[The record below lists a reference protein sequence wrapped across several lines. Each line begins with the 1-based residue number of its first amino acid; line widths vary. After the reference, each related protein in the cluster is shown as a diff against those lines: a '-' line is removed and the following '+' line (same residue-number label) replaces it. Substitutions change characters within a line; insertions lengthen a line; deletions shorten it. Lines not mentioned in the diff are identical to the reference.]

1 MGSEFDSRVSGP
13 SGPTGEPH
21 RHHFGRMAAAGA
33 TGLGLAEFFRRRRS
47 RSKDRYDDSHTS
59 YTDEKY
65 TDDESHHGGWRKRL
79 LQLGALAGVFALAK
93 KFFDRRRNRESDME
107 SGRYRPAHTRSDS
120 MTEESFSRLED
131 GRRPEPSYQGQF
143 NRPPSRQPSRPPS
156 RTQSPGSSYYY
167 NSAYFTEDD
176 PGPSHKV
183 RNAFLGAGA
192 LAAVKKLF
200 SRRKD
205 DEEQRRVDEMRR
217 RDREDERLA
226 RANSK
231 RRYTG
236 GGHNTPYRRAASYT
250 ATDMSSTDV
259 TRPPRGPSYG
269 ESGLTGEPMASGA
282 VEGTHSDMPPAPP
295 IHLDPASE
303 MTGAHTHG
311 HNTAELGGSALAG
324 SYATQRPHS
333 SGRPGEEHV
342 DSPPVSVKV
351 KMHND
356 GRHVTL
362 RRLTEEEAAAN
373 RRRERRASRRRAGS
387 ASSLSGNEGSYDRWR
402 RVEELERQ
410 QAEQIQRE
418 REAAAAAAAAN
429 NSIAQSGSLHPSSFM
444 PPPHSHM
451 PPPPPIPH
459 APSSLPYGAGS
470 ITSPGTF
477 TGTDASGDYA
487 NNRRR
492 RRAERARARQERQG
506 HGVEFT

>member
-13 SGPTGEPH
+13 SGDGGN
-21 RHHFGRMAAAGA
+21 HHNWGKMAAGGA
-33 TGLGLAEFFRRRRS
+33 AGLGLAEFFRRRRRGRS
-47 RSKDRYDDSHTS
+47 RDRYGDSHTS
-59 YTDEKY
+59 YTEDKY
-65 TDDESHHGGWRKRL
+65 TEDESRHGGWGKRL
-79 LQLGALAGVFALAK
+79 LEVGGLVGVFALAK
-93 KFFDRRRNRESDME
+93 KYFDRKKDKESDME
-107 SGRYRPAHTRSDS
+107 SGRYRPAHNRSDS
-120 MTEESFSRLED
+120 MTEESLSRLDD
-131 GRRPEPSYQGQF
+131 GRRPDPSYQPPH
-143 NRPPSRQPSRPPS
+143 RPPSRPPS

-167 NSAYFTEDD
+167 NSAYYTEDE
-176 PGPSHKV
+176 PEHGHGI

-192 LAAVKKLF
+192 LAGIKKLF

-205 DEEQRRVDEMRR
+205 DNEQRRVEEMRR

-231 RRYTG
+231 RRNDG
-236 GGHNTPYRRAASYT
+236 GGYNTPYRRAASYT
-250 ATDMSSTDV
+250 ATDMSSTDM
-259 TRPPRGPSYG
+259 THPPRGPSYG
-269 ESGLTGEPMASGA
+269 ESAVTGEPMASGA
-282 VEGTHSDMPPAPP
+282 VDGTHPSAPPPPAHHASASDMTSGLAYGQ
-295 IHLDPASE
+295 DTE
-303 MTGAHTHG
+303 
-311 HNTAELGGSALAG
+311 LAG
-324 SYATQRPHS
+324 AAVADPYGHHRPPSRPHE
-333 SGRPGEEHV
+333 RV

-373 RRRERRASRRRAGS
+373 RRRERRSSRRRTNS
-387 ASSLSGNEGSYDRWR
+387 ASSLSGNEGENDRWR

-429 NSIAQSGSLHPSSFM
+429 NSIAQSGSVPPQSFA
-444 PPPHSHM
+444 PQSHQSHSTIG
-451 PPPPPIPH
+451 PPPPAPHH

-470 ITSPGTF
+470 ITSPGTY

-492 RRAERARARQERQG
+492 RRAERARARQGRQSG
-506 HGVEFT
+506 PSVEFT

>member
-1 MGSEFDSRVSGP
+1 MGSEFGSRVSGP
-13 SGPTGEPH
+13 SGDDDG
-21 RHHFGRMAAAGA
+21 HHHNFGRMAAGGA
-33 TGLGLAEFFRRRRS
+33 VGLGLAEFFRRRRA
-47 RSKDRYDDSHTS
+47 KNTDKYDDSQAS
-59 YTDEKY
+59 YMDEKY
-65 TDDESHHGGWRKRL
+65 SEDEPRHGGWRKRL
-79 LQLGALAGVFALAK
+79 LQLGTLAGIFALAK
-93 KFFDRRRNRESDME
+93 KFFDRRRNKESDME
-107 SGRYRPAHTRSDS
+107 SGRYRPAHNRSDS

-131 GRRPEPSYQGQF
+131 GRRPDPSYPPPH
-143 NRPPSRQPSRPPS
+143 RPPSRPPS
-156 RTQSPGSSYYY
+156 RPQSPGSSYYY
-167 NSAYFTEDD
+167 NSAYYTEDE
-176 PGPSHKV
+176 PEQSHGL

-192 LAAVKKLF
+192 LAAVKKIF

-205 DEEQRRVDEMRR
+205 KDEQRRVEDLRR
-217 RDREDERLA
+217 QDREDERLA

-236 GGHNTPYRRAASYT
+236 DGYNTPYRRAASYT
-250 ATDMSSTDV
+250 ATDMSSTDM
-259 TRPPRGPSYG
+259 THPPRGPSHG
-269 ESGLTGEPMASGA
+269 ESAITGEPMASGA
-282 VEGTHSDMPPAPP
+282 VDGTHPSIPPAPP
-295 IHLDPASE
+295 AHHNPASD
-303 MTGAHTHG
+303 MTSGLAYGQDT
-311 HNTAELGGSALAG
+311 ELAG
-324 SYATQRPHS
+324 APVAGPYGHHRPRS
-333 SGRPGEEHV
+333 SSRHREEERV

-373 RRRERRASRRRAGS
+373 RRRERRSSRRRTNS
-387 ASSLSGNEGSYDRWR
+387 ASSLSGNEGDYDRWR

-429 NSIAQSGSLHPSSFM
+429 NSIAQSGSI
-444 PPPHSHM
+444 PPPSFAPQSHSTIA
-451 PPPPPIPH
+451 PPPPPAHPH
-459 APSSLPYGAGS
+459 APPSLPYGAAS

-506 HGVEFT
+506 GPSVEFT

>member
-1 MGSEFDSRVSGP
+1 
-13 SGPTGEPH
+13 
-21 RHHFGRMAAAGA
+21 
-33 TGLGLAEFFRRRRS
+33 
-47 RSKDRYDDSHTS
+47 
-59 YTDEKY
+59 
-65 TDDESHHGGWRKRL
+65 
-79 LQLGALAGVFALAK
+79 
-93 KFFDRRRNRESDME
+93 
-107 SGRYRPAHTRSDS
+107 
-120 MTEESFSRLED
+120 MTEDSFSRFED
-131 GRRPEPSYQGQF
+131 GRHPDPSHRTPL
-143 NRPPSRQPSRPPS
+143 NRPPSRPPS

-167 NSAYFTEDD
+167 NSAYFTEDE
-176 PGPSHKV
+176 PGPSHGV

-200 SRRKD
+200 GRRKD
-205 DEEQRRVDEMRR
+205 DDEQRRVDEMRR

-236 GGHNTPYRRAASYT
+236 GGYNTPYRRAASYT

-269 ESGLTGEPMASGA
+269 ESALTGEPMASGA
-282 VEGTHSDMPPAPP
+282 VDGTHSGMPPAPP
-295 IHLDPASE
+295 VHLDPASDAA
-303 MTGAHTHG
+303 GAHTYG
-311 HNTAELGGSALAG
+311 HDPAEFGGGALGG
-324 SYATQRPHS
+324 SYATHRPRS
-333 SGRPGEEHV
+333 SCRHREEHV

-373 RRRERRASRRRAGS
+373 RESRRRERRSSRRRTGS
-387 ASSLSGNEGSYDRWR
+387 ASSLSGNEGDYDRWR

-418 REAAAAAAAAN
+418 QEAAAAAAAAN
-429 NSIAQSGSLHPSSFM
+429 NSIAQSGSLPPSSFI
-444 PPPHSHM
+444 PHSYSPM
-451 PPPPPIPH
+451 PPPPPAPPH
-459 APSSLPYGAGS
+459 AASSLPYGAGS